1 MHNVYIGVWYQIG
14 TCISYSVTFFV
25 FVKSLKNYFPQKWGV
40 YWAKPKSGVKTKICH
55 NYDYYN

>member
-1 MHNVYIGVWYQIG
+1 MYILECG
-14 TCISYSVTFFV
+14 TKLEHVSLIVSLFFV